1 MKKMKKLIALLIC
14 GVFLILFS
22 GCGEKAEPFDVNP
35 PFYKVENPRTG
46 AVVYMLGSMHVGK
59 AGAVYPEAIYSA
71 LDECDALAVEV
82 DIQALE
88 QNKAASAEA
97 IAVLECP
104 PGKTARDYMGE
115 DYERIIAAFKE
126 KRLYNRAY
134 EEYVPSLWSSLW
146 SNQAAEDCGYDGDF
160 GTDLIM
166 LSYAKSHG
174 KRVEEIE
181 TAKEQYQMNADVS
194 PELQLLMLNESLK
207 LSEEEVQAQLD
218 TLYNAW
224 RTADIEALRAL
235 ANEEETALPE
245 TLKAEYD
252 RYYDA
257 MYTKR
262 QRKMADYI
270 EAKLEGGGKTFVVV
284 GAMHYAAP
292 PSIIDNLEADG
303 IEVRVIS
310 YK

>member
-1 MKKMKKLIALLIC
+1 MKKLIALLIC
-14 GVFLILFS
+14 GVLLLFS
-22 GCGEKAEPFDVNP
+22 GCKKKAEPFDVNP
-35 PFYKVENPRTG
+35 PFFRVENPQTG

-71 LDECDALAVEV
+71 LDECDTLAVEV

-88 QNKAASAEA
+88 ENKSASAEA
-97 IAVLECP
+97 IAVLQCP

-115 DYERIIAAFKE
+115 DYDSIIAAFKK

-146 SNQAAEDCGYDGDF
+146 SNQAAEDCGYDGDE
-160 GTDLIM
+160 GTDDVM

-181 TAKEQYQMNADVS
+181 SVKEQYQMNADVS
-194 PELQLLMLNESLK
+194 PELQMLMLNESLA
-207 LSEEEVQAQLD
+207 LSEEEAKSQLD
-218 TLYNAW
+218 TLYTAW

-235 ANEEETALPE
+235 ASEEETALPE
-245 TLKAEYD
+245 NLKAEYD
-252 RYYDA
+252 SYYDA
-257 MYTKR
+257 MYTAR

-270 EAKLEGGGKTFVVV
+270 EAKLESGGGKTFVVV
-284 GAMHYAAP
+284 GALHYAAP
-292 PSIIDNLEADG
+292 PSIIENLEADG
-303 IEVRVIS
+303 YTVETL
-310 YK
+310 